1 MEEEGAC
8 KLLGTSSCG
17 IKWGNA
23 RGAAAVQRRQEALI
37 SPPGVYL
44 FYSHPPFNNEHNYLL
59 PGAGRNQVHSKKVNS
74 SGVNF
79 ILTSIDIIIDSG
91 PEFAMLFGS
100 AFGDHDQS
108 VKQQVSLESAAKSSI

>member
-1 MEEEGAC
+1 MPVFSSGLHLVLIFIQGPHFSRC
-8 KLLGTSSCG
+8 SSCST
-17 IKWGNA
+17 A
-23 RGAAAVQRRQEALI
+23 PRCSHL
-37 SPPGVYL
+37 PPGVYF
-44 FYSHPPFNNEHNYLL
+44 FYSPPPFNNEHNYLL